1 LVAFL
6 SEDKRLGA
14 LGAVVAGET
23 GFVRAARAQ
32 PISLRAGV
40 ADAIFGVAG
49 ASLVAELAKRTR
61 FGTLLALTVT
71 FKPLVAC
78 AIFCI
83 ATTLETLSTV
93 ESCIARVTIRA
104 GPPQLARFGLA
115 VAVPGLPVI
124 AHAMRARA
132 GYFALRASKTLR
144 ADVAVLTRPLLSI
157 ALALLAVTITLYA
170 AVTHAVLTGAIRCAV
185 SAKVVRGAIGAIS
198 RKAGRKES
206 ITGFARA
213 PVFLCN
219 VVAYAVNA
227 LAWLLALISEHGI
240 DASVAVGA
248 VEIVSARVRCAMP
261 LLIRSCTVC
270 TRTKFA
276 DTLVTLAL
284 LAQCASIAIDPSV
297 VLVTRAID
305 AVAMAFDARVAC
317 TILARAFLVTF
328 RPPHCFDTI
337 VTVVHWGA

>member
-1 LVAFL
+1 MVAFL

-49 ASLVAELAKRTR
+49 ASLVAKLAKRTR

-104 GPPQLARFGLA
+104 GPPQLARLGLA

-124 AHAMRARA
+124 AHAMQAHA

-157 ALALLAVTITLYA
+157 ALALAVTITLYA
-170 AVTHAVLTGAIRCAV
+170 VVTHAVLTGAIRCAV

-206 ITGFARA
+206 ITGCARA

-219 VVAYAVNA
+219 VVAYTVVA

-240 DASVAVGA
+240 DAGVAVGA